1 MATDVCKECGQL
13 GEEPYGLVRGKCVH
27 CRTARTVARMAA
39 NGLKHKV
46 REAEKAA
53 STPKSRA
60 GYTPTQRM
68 LALLALLREHRHKAA
83 PAVTTDQIRDRVPA
97 YAGDDEASRKRLQR
111 DISVLASRG
120 IVERCVTDDYLADNR
135 DGVRLVEELKPE
147 IYELTA
153 EEHDAIA
160 QARRAL
166 RPGPLAPALPDGP
179 PDKHAADIDL
189 HMRLL
194 RAVEEH
200 HDQLPLDELAG
211 LLGTTRAKTIEA
223 LRALDDLRGTG
234 AFTGLTAVYDDRDL
248 TDDEIDRG
256 DDIEAVMIIRPAER
270 PRRNPLLG
278 LGLDELGRFAYTWHE
293 CEDRLDLIRTALQTW
308 APEHAPH
315 LAEHLHNAKFKL
327 INWQNELPEPA
338 SARAEE
344 AS

>member
-1 MATDVCKECGQL
+1 MTTDLCKDCGQAAD
-13 GEEPYGLVRGKCVH
+13 EPPGLVRGKCIH
-27 CRTARTVARMAA
+27 CRMARTVARMRA
-39 NGLKHKV
+39 NGLAHKA

-53 STPKSRA
+53 STPQSRA

-68 LALLALLREHRHKAA
+68 LALLALLRENRRPNA

-97 YAGDDEASRKRLQR
+97 YAGDDEASRKRLGR
-111 DISVLASRG
+111 DISVLAARG

-135 DGVRLVEELKPE
+135 DGVRLIEEIKPE
-147 IYELTA
+147 IYELTPD
-153 EEHDAIA
+153 EHDAIA

-179 PDKHAADIDL
+179 ASPQAADLDL

-200 HDQLPLDELAG
+200 HDQVPLDELVS
-211 LLGTTRAKTIEA
+211 LLGVPRARAVEA

-234 AFTGLTAVYDDRDL
+234 AFTGLTPVYDDRDA
-248 TDDEIDRG
+248 TDDEIERG
-256 DDIEAVMIIRPAER
+256 DDIEAVMIIRRAER

-293 CEDRLDLIRTALQTW
+293 CEDRLDLIRTALTTW

-315 LAEHLHNAKFKL
+315 LREPLETAKTKL
-327 INWQNELPEPA
+327 RNWQAELPEPA
-338 SARAEE
+338 SARDDE
-344 AS
+344 AV